1 MLLKKLELKNFR
13 QYRGIQTVEF
23 STDPDKNVT
32 LFLGKNT
39 SGKTTLIQAFRWVF
53 FNDCDFTGKK
63 SDAKNVLNSEVKLQM
78 RKGDREEAKVTLT
91 FIHQGITY
99 EIYRKYEYVSKT
111 PADATPDG
119 QSMMMYYY
127 DSNGERLAIKGAD
140 SKIKEI
146 MPESLAEYFFFDGEK
161 IANSRN
167 SSNVK
172 NSINTIMG
180 LVPIEHMIAHLN
192 GGRGVTVERS
202 LRSLI
207 KSDSG
212 VDAINRDIT
221 NTKNSIQDAK
231 ENRDEATR
239 RYDEMDSYVTSKSIE
254 IGKIQSLAEDAA
266 KLRELDQKVK
276 LSQSRMS
283 SIEND
288 VIKSFLPAMT
298 ESMSNLIAVDI
309 LEKMKSL
316 NYEDKG
322 IPEMTAVSVRF
333 VLDRGKCICG
343 ADLHTNEKCR
353 RELED
358 LLSYLP
364 PESIG
369 TQIRHLNNTL
379 AELKSKRSDQNT
391 YDAYHTNYMQQI
403 ENCEDLEEQ
412 QAELTDRIGKN
423 KDADVLKKEYDQLK
437 RNRDRFHEDQV
448 RYESEYNRLVKVLD
462 DLERKLTA
470 AARADNYNKSILDKL
485 EYVQALAKKAE
496 EMYNQNSDEIL
507 DVFRNTLTEV
517 FNSMYHGQRTI
528 ELSNDYKVSLNVGG
542 ERLDNSK
549 GLDTVQNFA
558 FISTL
563 LKVAKDRA
571 ETELGPEAYP
581 LAMDAVF
588 SNTDESHIENICR
601 ELPKLAEQA
610 VLAIMDKDWAVAS
623 HSLERYVGKKY
634 RIVKESETYSHIE
647 VEQ

>member
-13 QYRGIQTVEF
+13 QYRGIQTIEF

-78 RKGDREEAKVTLT
+78 RKGDMEEAKVTLT
-91 FIHQGITY
+91 FIHQDITY
-99 EIYRKYEYVSKT
+99 EIYRKYEYISKF
-111 PADATPDG
+111 PGEATLDG

-127 DSNGERLAIKGAD
+127 DSNGERLAVKGAD
-140 SKIKEI
+140 SKVKEI

-180 LVPIEHMIAHLN
+180 LVPLEHMIAHLN
-192 GGRGVTVERS
+192 GGRGATVERS

-221 NTKNSIQDAK
+221 NTKISIQTAK
-231 ENRDEATR
+231 DNRDEAIK
-239 RYDEMDSYVTSKSIE
+239 RYNDMDGLVASKSME
-254 IGKIQSLAEDAA
+254 IGMIQSLAADAA
-266 KLRELDQKVK
+266 QLRELDQKVK
-276 LSQSRMS
+276 LAQSRIIG
-283 SIEND
+283 IEGD
-288 VIKSFLPAMT
+288 VIKSFLPAIT
-298 ESMSNLIAVDI
+298 ESMSNLIALDI

-316 NYEDKG
+316 DYEDKG
-322 IPEMTAVSVRF
+322 IPEMTAVSVRYI
-333 VLDRGKCICG
+333 LDRGKCVCG
-343 ADLHTNEKCR
+343 SDLHTNEKCR

-379 AELKSKRSDQNT
+379 LELKSKRSDQNT
-391 YDAYHTNYMQQI
+391 YRAYHDSYIQQI
-403 ENCEDLEEQ
+403 ENCESLEEQ
-412 QAELTDRIGKN
+412 QSVLTDRIGKN
-423 KDADVLKKEYDQLK
+423 KDADVLKDEYEQLK
-437 RNRDRFHEDQV
+437 RNREKFHNDQV
-448 RYESEYNRLVKVLD
+448 RYQTECTRLEKALD
-462 DLERKLTA
+462 EMEHKLSV
-470 AARADNYNKSILDKL
+470 AARSDNYNKTILDKL
-485 EYVQALAKKAE
+485 EYVQALSKRAE

-507 DVFRNTLTEV
+507 NIFRKTLTEV

-571 ETELGPEAYP
+571 KTELGPEAYP

-623 HSLERYVGKKY
+623 HSLESHVGRKY